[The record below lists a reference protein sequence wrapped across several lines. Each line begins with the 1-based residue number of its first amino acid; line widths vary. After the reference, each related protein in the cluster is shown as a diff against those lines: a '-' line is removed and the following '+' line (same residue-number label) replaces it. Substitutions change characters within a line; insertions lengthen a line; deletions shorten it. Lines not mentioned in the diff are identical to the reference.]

1 MSNAGQTEY
10 GTLIAHSS
18 IASHSLD
25 QSQAQPT
32 RPSRHVCSDF
42 VLISTE
48 ARVFSHS
55 IFIVHPFPLFS

>member
-1 MSNAGQTEY
+1 MRSAGTEY

-18 IASHSLD
+18 SLSDSLD
-25 QSQAQPT
+25 QMQAQPT
-32 RPSRHVCSDF
+32 RPSLHVSSYF
-42 VLISTE
+42 AVISTE